1 MHRPDGLLEIV
12 RPDEARDDDIGA
24 KRDAH
29 EQVDEQA
36 DDRRIIADGR
46 QRLRADKL
54 AEHQDIGR
62 VEELLQ
68 DAGHGQWQRKQDHRP
83 DDWSV
88 QHVDLQ
94 MFPKMHCVS
103 PFCFFL

>member
-36 DDRRIIADGR
+36 DDRRIVADGR
-46 QRLRADKL
+46 QCFRADEL

-83 DDWSV
+83 DDGSV

-94 MFPKMHCVS
+94 MFPKMHCLT
-103 PFCFFL
+103 PF